1 MTGDRVM
8 ALSHPVFGRP
18 LVKSIAYG
26 SSIPEIEVADI
37 EAFEVV
43 RLKPSE
49 ESAIAELAKR
59 PQKHGRRQMFWSGRP
74 LQTQKSSSPGSS
86 QVPRRMSNR
95 MKMEIVATR
104 EQAGENGRSIGVG
117 EPDP

>member
-37 EAFEVV
+37 EAFEV
-43 RLKPSE
+43 
-49 ESAIAELAKR
+49 A
-59 PQKHGRRQMFWSGRP
+59 
-74 LQTQKSSSPGSS
+74 
-86 QVPRRMSNR
+86 
-95 MKMEIVATR
+95 
-104 EQAGENGRSIGVG
+104 
-117 EPDP
+117 D